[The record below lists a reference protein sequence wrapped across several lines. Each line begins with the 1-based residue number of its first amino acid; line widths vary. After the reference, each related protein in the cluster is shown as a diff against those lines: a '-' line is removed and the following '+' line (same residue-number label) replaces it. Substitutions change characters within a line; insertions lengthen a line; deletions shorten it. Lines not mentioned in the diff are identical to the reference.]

1 MEFPCTPQA
10 EGQGGDNHHQLIFF
24 PKPVATIKLA
34 QQPVLPHSRQA
45 THWTQLP
52 SIWPKSST
60 DISYDNTHVPGTT
73 ERNLSTKSEGCFIL
87 IAPQARHLST
97 PLSVTPLPGL
107 LIFDANRKTS

>member
-10 EGQGGDNHHQLIFF
+10 EGQGGDNHPQLIFF